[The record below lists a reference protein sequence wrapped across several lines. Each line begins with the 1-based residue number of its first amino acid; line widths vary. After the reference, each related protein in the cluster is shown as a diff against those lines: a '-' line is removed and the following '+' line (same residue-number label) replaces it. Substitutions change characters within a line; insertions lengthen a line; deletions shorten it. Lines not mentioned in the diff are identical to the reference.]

1 MHGFGII
8 SIKKIVSKY
17 NGNVSFSSNLEEFVV
32 NISIP
37 LPQKPELNIREEN
50 IMKICICDDEKDFIH
65 NFQLLLKQYSKKH
78 KNINQFNSFENE
90 NDLLSY
96 FYSQNDIDI
105 LFLDIKFQT
114 YSGIEIA
121 KKIRDIN
128 PSVILIFLTSFSE
141 YALSGY
147 KVKAF

>member
-1 MHGFGII
+1 MSLFLPTLKN
-8 SIKKIVSKY
+8 SFKY
-17 NGNVSFSSNLEEFVV
+17 FHTT
-32 NISIP
+32 P
-37 LPQKPELNIREEN
+37 TKPELNIREEN

-105 LFLDIKFQT
+105 LFLDIKL
-114 YSGIEIA
+114 
-121 KKIRDIN
+121 RMD
-128 PSVILIFLTSFSE
+128 
-141 YALSGY
+141 
-147 KVKAF
+147 

>member
-1 MHGFGII
+1 MMKRLYSQF
-8 SIKKIVSKY
+8 SIT
-17 NGNVSFSSNLEEFVV
+17 FL
-32 NISIP
+32 
-37 LPQKPELNIREEN
+37 
-50 IMKICICDDEKDFIH
+50 
-65 NFQLLLKQYSKKH
+65 KKH

-121 KKIRDIN
+121 KKNIN
-128 PSVILIFLTSFSE
+128 PSVILIF
-141 YALSGY
+141 
-147 KVKAF
+147 